1 MGTWS
6 GDMARAVSGR
16 AHTGCPQPCPAHPA
30 LLHIPSRCGQDGG
43 GSSSNSKRANARL
56 LPARFPVIYLYV
68 YLLCCLT
75 AVMELS
81 CFGGHR
87 LVIQHLFSVL

>member
-43 GSSSNSKRANARL
+43 AAAQTANEQMPVSSRHASPL
-56 LPARFPVIYLYV
+56 FIYMFI
-68 YLLCCLT
+68 CC
-75 AVMELS
+75 AA
-81 CFGGHR
+81 
-87 LVIQHLFSVL
+87 